1 MDNNLIGQANQFNE
15 KINTTKT
22 QFFSALDDF
31 KKYYVYYNKNPEVDE
46 FQNYYIN
53 SKSQLQTMS
62 RDLFLTTNN
71 INKNIEILDSEMS
84 SIGVKL
90 ENEKKLNGELMKVLS
105 SLENTHNGS
114 EILIDDSKDT
124 YNRQYYY
131 NWEIFIG
138 ILIVSGLLVK
148 LFKPIATPTIT
159 K

>member
-1 MDNNLIGQANQFNE
+1 MENNLIGQANQFNE
-15 KINTTKT
+15 KINATKT

-46 FQNYYIN
+46 FQNYYTN

-71 INKNIEILDSEMS
+71 VDKNIEILDSEMS

-114 EILIDDSKDT
+114 EILIDNSKDT

-148 LFKPIATPTIT
+148 LFKPVATPTIT